1 MNFSDSNVS
10 YRDTRDDYKYLPSS
24 DVQRKN
30 WDGYSILGKKGK
42 KAFKKTPLKNFI
54 NLKVSLRIKGKK
66 QN

>member
-1 MNFSDSNVS
+1 MYPIGIQEMTISI
-10 YRDTRDDYKYLPSS
+10 YHLLMCKE
-24 DVQRKN
+24 KN